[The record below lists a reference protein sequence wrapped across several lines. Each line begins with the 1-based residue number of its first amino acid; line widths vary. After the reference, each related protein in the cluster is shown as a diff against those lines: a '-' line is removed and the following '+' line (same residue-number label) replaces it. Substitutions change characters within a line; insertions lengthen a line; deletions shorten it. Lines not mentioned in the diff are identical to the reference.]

1 MRLWSQWKIMWP
13 TVFYA
18 VLWSEK
24 GFIKACPRALVH
36 YLPPPSRLCQVGRR
50 WLVWTAATHK
60 AYPVHISI
68 AKDEEW
74 RFISH
79 VSAKLHY
86 YEILYCK
93 HTHSFS
99 GPFSGTTRVSLYQ
112 KGKSI
117 WILLKQETMSGSGI
131 SWAICKPA
139 SRFRPITL
147 LAPHHSVFYRPD
159 ALPAA
164 QPTASKHWRQY
175 PIVKLAE
182 LAQRTEQ
189 GVTSVNVATNELVWY
204 FGLRPKFSI
213 TLCFAY

>member
-1 MRLWSQWKIMWP
+1 MKDNVTHCL
-13 TVFYA
+13 
-18 VLWSEK
+18 L
-24 GFIKACPRALVH
+24 CRALKWERF
-36 YLPPPSRLCQVGRR
+36 YQSMSTCTSSLPPPPSRLCQVGRR

-131 SWAICKPA
+131 SWATCKPA

-164 QPTASKHWRQY
+164 QPTESKHWRQC
-175 PIVKLAE
+175 
-182 LAQRTEQ
+182 TE
-189 GVTSVNVATNELVWY
+189 GTT
-204 FGLRPKFSI
+204 
-213 TLCFAY
+213 